1 MNATKYIQR
10 YIYIYIYIYI
20 FRDSHDPASGF
31 GLFKIVVGMMFLK
44 FFKKIILN
52 YFNIL
57 I

>member
-1 MNATKYIQR
+1 MQLNIFRDFFK
-10 YIYIYIYIYI
+10 IYIYIYI